1 MAAIHGK
8 PLILGTTRKLMK
20 SQTRPDA
27 HYLLGRTDREYE
39 RLIDQARWINPYTEK
54 LFADVGIKAG
64 MRVLDI
70 GSGVGDV
77 SLVLGKLVGSTG
89 EIIGVDQ
96 DSLALA
102 RAKERTDKAR
112 ITWVKFLH
120 GDFRKLSLDGLFD
133 AIVGR
138 YVLMY
143 QADPLA
149 AIKSVTRHL
158 SPIGVV
164 AFQELDMSRIPIC
177 WPRVPLFEQCFRWAR
192 AANRKAKVHI
202 DMGLNLY
209 RTFLAANLTNV
220 GLRLDTLVGAGPD
233 FEGYRI
239 IAESMR
245 SILPIL
251 EKSSIAT
258 AEQVGA
264 DTLERRLRAAVVSTN
279 ALVTWSPIFG
289 VWGRA
294 PVPSKARAT

>member
-1 MAAIHGK
+1 M
-8 PLILGTTRKLMK
+8 LSRMRELMK
-20 SQTRPDA
+20 PQTRSDA
-27 HYLLGRTDREYE
+27 HYLLGRTDHEYE
-39 RLIDQARWINPYTEK
+39 RLMEQARWVNPYTEK
-54 LFADVGIKAG
+54 LFVDVGIKSG

-70 GSGVGDV
+70 GCGVGDV
-77 SLVLGKLVGSTG
+77 SLVLAKLVGSTG
-89 EIIGVDQ
+89 EIIGIDQ

-102 RAKERTDKAR
+102 KAKDRSGKAQIR
-112 ITWVKFLH
+112 WVKFLH

-143 QADPLA
+143 QADP
-149 AIKSVTRHL
+149 VTAVRSITKYL
-158 SPIGVV
+158 SPTGVV

-177 WPRVPLFEQCFRWAR
+177 WPSVPLFEQCFRWAR
-192 AANRKAKVHI
+192 AANRKARVHV

-209 RTFLAANLTNV
+209 RTFLAANLSNV
-220 GLRLDTLVGAGPD
+220 GLRMDTLVGAGPD

-289 VWGRA
+289 VWGHA
-294 PVPSKARAT
+294 PLPAKKSGQHAH